1 VDHNGQRRIDHT
13 VSMLAE
19 RTAQAGAGRRCSAW
33 CAIIADA
40 ACVRTLPRLWSKSLV
55 RSVKQSKGYIWVYSE
70 VGRGTT
76 FKVYFPQVHAGVESE
91 PAPVEEIETRGTE
104 TILLVE
110 DEAALRAATGEF
122 LESKGYHVL
131 PAGDGIEALKIS
143 ATHNG
148 EISLLLTDS
157 VMPGLTGTELARQI
171 AVERPAIQVVYMSG
185 YSDNAATTQGL
196 DPSTAYFQKPFS
208 LVMLATTARRLLDK
222 IKPRASSPKS
232 VSL

>member
-1 VDHNGQRRIDHT
+1 
-13 VSMLAE
+13 MLAVSDTGVGMDSTTRAKIFAPFFTTKE
-19 RTAQAGAGRRCSAW
+19 PGKGTGLGLSTVYG
-33 CAIIADA
+33 I
-40 ACVRTLPRLWSKSLV
+40 
-55 RSVKQSKGYIWVYSE
+55 VKQSKGYIWVYSE

-76 FKVYFPQVHAGVESE
+76 FKVYFPQVNAGVESE

-110 DEAALRAATGEF
+110 DEAALRAATCEF

-148 EISLLLTDS
+148 EISLLLTDL
-157 VMPGLTGTELARQI
+157 VMPELTGTELARQI

-185 YSDNAATTQGL
+185 YSDNAAPTQGL
-196 DPSTAYFQKPFS
+196 DPSTAY
-208 LVMLATTARRLLDK
+208 L
-222 IKPRASSPKS
+222 
-232 VSL
+232 